1 MEDTIEGAFINEMRE
16 YQPFAKITDKD
27 VTDVIDR
34 AVRIK
39 KRYPQ
44 LSYDVIADY
53 YKLAVY
59 NQCNQHEMWT
69 GECND
74 EAANGLVS
82 VIQKVADSLWTI
94 AESIKMKRVPY
105 AK

>member
-1 MEDTIEGAFINEMRE
+1 MTDTIEGAFINEMRE
-16 YQPFAKITDKD
+16 YQPFAKVTDKNIQD
-27 VTDVIDR
+27 IVDR
-34 AVRIK
+34 AKRIK
-39 KRYPQ
+39 KRNPQ
-44 LSYDVIADY
+44 LSYDHIAMY
-53 YKLAVY
+53 YKIALSEKKHDH
-59 NQCNQHEMWT
+59 QQWT

>member
-27 VTDVIDR
+27 VTEVIDR

-44 LSYDVIADY
+44 L
-53 YKLAVY
+53 
-59 NQCNQHEMWT
+59 
-69 GECND
+69 
-74 EAANGLVS
+74 
-82 VIQKVADSLWTI
+82 
-94 AESIKMKRVPY
+94 
-105 AK
+105 

>member
-82 VIQKVADSLWTI
+82 AIKKLGDQVTYIADAI
-94 AESIKMKRVPY
+94 RR
-105 AK
+105 

>member
-44 LSYDVIADY
+44 LSYDHIAEY

-69 GECND
+69 C
-74 EAANGLVS
+74 
-82 VIQKVADSLWTI
+82 
-94 AESIKMKRVPY
+94 
-105 AK
+105 